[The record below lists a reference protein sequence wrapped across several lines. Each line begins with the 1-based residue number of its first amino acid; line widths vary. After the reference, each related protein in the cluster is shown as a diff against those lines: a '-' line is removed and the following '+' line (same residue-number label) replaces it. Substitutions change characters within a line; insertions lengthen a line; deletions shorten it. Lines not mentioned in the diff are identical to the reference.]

1 MSGMNDRNENGLK
14 PGEKTGFFIKWGC
27 AMYRYRK
34 RVLTIW
40 VVLFAGAAILA
51 GQVPALL
58 KDDGFTPKGSESD
71 TGFHLMRE
79 KLGVP
84 PSSLQLVYDGDGK
97 DLTTDKA
104 KASIAESLEPLKS
117 LPYVDSW
124 AFVESPR
131 KESARSAEIQAVN
144 VALKLEVEKVLEKY
158 GEIQARL
165 IPPAGTKVYMGGAP
179 ALLAD
184 MQKASKNDIAKA
196 EMIGLP
202 IALIVLL
209 IIFGTLPAA
218 LLPLIVG
225 LASLTAT
232 LGITYFIARHAA
244 LSNFL
249 PNMVTML
256 GLAVGIDYALFMVS
270 RFREELKA
278 GREVP
283 DAVAV
288 TCGMAGRSIFFS
300 GIAVLIGLCGMLFV
314 DLSFFRSLCLGGML
328 VVTISVLA
336 ANTLLPALLGML
348 GGHVNSLRVLPKAWP
363 ERGTTRRFW
372 ERTAYFVMRHPVVLA
387 LVLTGALAAM
397 MLPIRGIQLSTPSG
411 DVLPPQYGAR
421 QAGDLAALAFDPREL
436 SPLQVLVTAPG
447 GKWDAAAACRLREYT
462 ASLKAAPGVRAVRS
476 VLDGFPG
483 LSDGQA
489 AALLSEPSLSSPGT
503 GKKGDARDSTL
514 IRVVPESDPDDR
526 ATDAL
531 VRSLRGLDRRQLDV
545 HMTGG
550 PAYRLDMLD
559 RIQDKLP
566 VVIMFVLGV
575 TFIVLLLAFRSLLL
589 PLKAVLMNVLSLG
602 ASIGAVVLVFQ
613 HGFLADLMRV
623 TSTGYVSATVPIVI
637 FCVVFG
643 ISMDY
648 EVFLISRIAE
658 EYDRTG
664 DNERSTAEGLMK
676 TGSLITSA
684 AFILIVVVG
693 TFIFTDIEIMKALGL
708 GLALAVLIDAT
719 VVRVLLVPALMKLFG
734 RLNWWA
740 PDWLRPHG
748 PRKEDGPV
756 L

>member
-1 MSGMNDRNENGLK
+1 MNGMK
-14 PGEKTGFFIKWGC
+14 PSAKSELFMKWGY

-34 RVLTIW
+34 RVLTVWI
-40 VVLFAGAAILA
+40 VFFAGAAILA
-51 GQVPALL
+51 GQVPGLL
-58 KDDGFTPKGSESD
+58 KDDGFKPKGSESD
-71 TGFHLMRE
+71 RGFHLLQE

-84 PSSLQLVYDGDGK
+84 PSSLQLIYDGDGK
-97 DLTTDKA
+97 DLTTEKA
-104 KASIAESLEPLKS
+104 KASIAKSLEPLKS
-117 LPYVDSW
+117 LSYVGTW

-131 KESARSAEIQAVN
+131 KESARAAEIQAVN

-165 IPPAGTKVYMGGAP
+165 TPPPGMKVYTGGAP

-209 IIFGTLPAA
+209 IIFGTLTAA

-225 LASLTAT
+225 VASLTAA
-232 LGITYFIARHAA
+232 LGITYFIARQVA

-270 RFREELKA
+270 RFREELRA
-278 GREVP
+278 GREIP

-288 TCGMAGRSIFFS
+288 TCRMAGRSIFFS

-314 DLSFFRSLCLGGML
+314 DLSFFRSLCLGGIL

-336 ANTLLPALLGML
+336 ANTLLPALLAML
-348 GGHVNSLRVLPKAWP
+348 GRHVNSLRVLPKAWS

-387 LVLTGALAAM
+387 LVLTAALTAM
-397 MLPIRGIQLSTPSG
+397 MLPIRGMQLSTPSG

-421 QAGDLAALAFDPREL
+421 QAGDLAGQAFDEREL
-436 SPLQVLVTAPG
+436 NPLQVLATAPG
-447 GKWDAAAACRLREYT
+447 GRWDAASVGRLRAYI
-462 ASLKAAPGVRAVRS
+462 ASVKATGGVKGVRS

-483 LSDGQA
+483 LSDEQA
-489 AALLSEPSLSSPGT
+489 ASVLSEPSLSSPGAGKT
-503 GKKGDARDSTL
+503 GAVRDSVL

-531 VRSLRGLDRRQLDV
+531 VRSLRGLDRQRLDV

-658 EYDRTG
+658 EYDRSG

-740 PDWLRPHG
+740 PGWLRPHG
-748 PRKEDGPV
+748 PREESDP
-756 L
+756 LL